1 MTPVDLVLLAGG
13 GRTMDATRPV
23 TDAVAVRGDRIVA
36 VGDEA
41 RAAAS
46 TAARVVE
53 SGFVLPGFVDAHVH
67 PINAG
72 RNLNT
77 VDLSD
82 CQGVDEYLAVI
93 GRFAVDH
100 PDAAWITGGG
110 WHLDAFPG
118 GLPRREILD
127 AVTGGRPCFLFNRDV
142 HGAWLNTAALTLG
155 GITSTTPDPVDGRI
169 ERDADGTATG
179 CLHEGAAYRFDA
191 EVVPAPSAADRRAGL
206 LTATRRLHEWGVT
219 SWQDAWL
226 TPENALVHDDLV
238 ASGDLTARV
247 VGAQWWERDLGHEQ
261 IDGFVELRDRLRGGL
276 FTAGTVKIMVDGVLE
291 NRTGAMLEPYCGCG
305 NDRGLAHLTPE
316 ALDRAVTELDRLG
329 FQVHLHAIGDRAV
342 RMSLDSVEAAVAA
355 NGPSRSRHHIAHV
368 QVVDPQDL
376 PRFAA
381 LDVTATLQT
390 YWAQHEPQMD
400 DLTVPLLG
408 ADRSAWQYPFA
419 DLHRSGADLAMGS
432 DWPVSTADPLQQLE
446 VAVQRRDPADRG
458 GPAFLPSQA
467 LSLDTALHAFT
478 AGSARVNHDDEAG
491 IVTVGARADLVLL
504 DRDPFTLNGAI
515 ADARVTTTVVAG
527 RVVHAADGS

>member
-1 MTPVDLVLLAGG
+1 MSAADLVLLAGS

-23 TDAVAVRGDRIVA
+23 ADAVAVRGDRIVA
-36 VGDEA
+36 LGDEA

-46 TAARVVE
+46 SAARVLE
-53 SGFVLPGFVDAHVH
+53 SGFLLPGFVDAHVH
-67 PINAG
+67 PVNAG

-82 CQGVDEYLAVI
+82 CHGVDEYLAVI
-93 GRFAVDH
+93 GRFVADH
-100 PDAAWITGGG
+100 PEVGWITGGG

-118 GLPRREILD
+118 GLPRREVLD
-127 AVTGGRPCFLFNRDV
+127 AVTGDRPCFLFNRDV
-142 HGAWLNTAALTLG
+142 HGAWLNTAALRAG
-155 GITSTTPDPVDGRI
+155 GIADGTPDPADGRI
-169 ERDADGTATG
+169 ERDADGAATG

-191 EVVPAPSAADRRAGL
+191 EVVPAPTAAERRAGL

-226 TPENALVHDDLV
+226 TPENAVAYRDLV
-238 ASGDLTARV
+238 ASGDLTTRV

-305 NDRGLAHLTPE
+305 NDRGLAHLSAE
-316 ALDRAVTELDRLG
+316 ALDRAVVALDRLG

-342 RMSLDSVEAAVAA
+342 RMCLDAIEAARTA
-355 NGPSRSRHHIAHV
+355 NGPSRGRHHLAHV

-381 LDVTATLQT
+381 LDVTANLQT

-408 ADRSAWQYPFA
+408 PDRTARQYPFA
-419 DLHRSGADLAMGS
+419 ELHASGAALAMGS

-446 VAVQRRDPADRG
+446 VAVQRRDPADRR

-467 LSLDTALHAFT
+467 LSLETALHAFT

-491 IVTVGARADLVLL
+491 VLAVGARADLVLL
-504 DRDPFTLNGAI
+504 DRDPFTALATI
-515 ADARVTTTVVAG
+515 ADGRVTATVVAG
-527 RVVHAADGS
+527 RVVHDVTGG